1 MMKYREILGSIY
13 ARDGKSSYYTLGRTR
28 SAARGVGDPQ
38 DRFRAVHITG
48 SNGKG
53 STARIIFEILH
64 RSGLKTAL
72 YTSPHIHRYSE
83 RIRIGRREIPR
94 REVARR
100 FEAIERLR
108 LDGKIPWITFFEITT
123 LIAFGWFADEDVDM
137 AVLEVG
143 LGGRLDAT
151 NICRPSVS
159 VITTVG
165 LEHTNILGTT
175 IAQITREKAGII
187 KERTPVVCGRL
198 PATAEK
204 IIRERVRRKKGTL
217 IRLGREYLLRER
229 GLDTF
234 DYRGPRMAFDG
245 LGTALPGRH
254 QIHNAAVAVAAVE
267 ELAGQGV
274 GVKTSVI
281 PAALRQ
287 VKWEGRLERISAKP
301 EIILDCAH
309 NLPAIRNLTGQ
320 LNGRKFHLVFGAL
333 FDKPIEKMFARLR
346 PLARKAYVSAPKVH
360 RSPSLEELA
369 RRTGVRAYPTVS
381 NALDAAVRDARRTG
395 LPVLVT
401 GSVFVVSEARM
412 HFLGITN
419 VDPPIAM

>member
-1 MMKYREILGSIY
+1 MKYSEILGSIY

-28 SAARGVGDPQ
+28 NAARGVGDPQ
-38 DRFRAVHITG
+38 NGFKAVHITG

-83 RIRIGRREIPR
+83 RIKIGRREIPR
-94 REVARR
+94 VEVVRR

-108 LDGKIPWITFFEITT
+108 LEGRIPWITFFEITT
-123 LIAFGWFADEDVDM
+123 LIAFGWFADERVDV

-151 NICRPSVS
+151 NICRPAVS

-175 IAQITREKAGII
+175 ISEITREKAGII
-187 KERTPVVCGRL
+187 KEKTPVVCGRL
-198 PATAEK
+198 PTVAEK
-204 IIRERVRRKKGTL
+204 IIRERARRRKANL
-217 IRLGREYLLRER
+217 ICYGRDYVLHER
-229 GLDTF
+229 GIDTF
-234 DYRGPRMAFDG
+234 DFRGSRFAFHG
-245 LGTALPGRH
+245 LRTSLPGRH
-254 QIHNAAVAVAAVE
+254 QLHNAAVAIAAVE
-267 ELAGQGV
+267 ELSRKGYGIDP
-274 GVKTSVI
+274 SVI
-281 PAALRQ
+281 PPALRQ

-320 LNGRKFHLVFGAL
+320 LNGKKFHLVFGAL
-333 FDKPIEKMFARLR
+333 FDKPIEKMFAQLR
-346 PLARKAYVSAPKVH
+346 PLARKAYVSSPKVH
-360 RSPSLEELA
+360 RSPSLRELA
-369 RRTGVRAYPTVS
+369 RRTGVRTYPTVS

-412 HFLGITN
+412 HYLGLTN
-419 VDPPIAM
+419 VDPPISM